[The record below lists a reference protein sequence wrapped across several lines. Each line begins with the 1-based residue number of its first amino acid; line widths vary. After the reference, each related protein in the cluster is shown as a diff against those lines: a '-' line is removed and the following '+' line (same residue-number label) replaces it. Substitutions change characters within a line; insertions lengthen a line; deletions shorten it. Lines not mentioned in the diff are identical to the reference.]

1 MVFLIIL
8 DSVETINNVGELT
21 LNKVEKMRITLILF
35 LTARNKKAHVDV
47 GFSALSKCSCL
58 TKVLRRIKH

>member
-1 MVFLIIL
+1 MMFLIIL

-35 LTARNKKAHVDV
+35 WTARNKKAHFDM

-58 TKVLRRIKH
+58 

>member
-1 MVFLIIL
+1 MMFLIIL

-47 GFSALSKCSCL
+47 GFS
-58 TKVLRRIKH
+58 VLLKMLLFNKSFEAY